1 MGGNSG
7 FSEDPVSFMRASFNK
22 KESGVASRL
31 LEACSVADV
40 VLVVSLDSFASK
52 IFGAVQQVDELY
64 SACKGLLIA
73 RSLCDQPGSQSE
85 ELPVVPAALVDQKYR
100 GVVGMTLPGCQC
112 DPRDAGRPV
121 GKLFGNTRILCTG
134 IIRKTSGAGIVV
146 LRHSAG
152 PCLSVAAA

>member
-1 MGGNSG
+1 
-7 FSEDPVSFMRASFNK
+7 MRGILQQ

-40 VLVVSLDSFASK
+40 VRAVSLDSFASK

-85 ELPVVPAALVDQKYR
+85 LPSFRLHWFQKYR
-100 GVVGMTLPGCQC
+100 GVVGMHVARLPM
-112 DPRDAGRPV
+112 RDRRRWSPS
-121 GKLFGNTRILCTG
+121 
-134 IIRKTSGAGIVV
+134 RKAIW
-146 LRHSAG
+146 
-152 PCLSVAAA
+152 